1 MAEFTSLFSKKASIP
16 TGESFSKALNK
27 SKKMTDEYLSTSDG
41 MSAAQQEL
49 LDHALAKNDKNL
61 LNAQNDVI
69 KNPEFY
75 RERMYGGTQVGRP
88 GADKVDWTHPVFSKG
103 VYRMNYLKAMLE
115 SSKTVDTS
123 GTSKA
128 ALTITGT
135 VAGVAVSEEAD
146 AGVISSITNSIVT
159 STAGATERYSRFSQ
173 DEIKGAEAEIARY
186 EKLKK
191 SLDGPILKEEDDA
204 FFKDFTDVERI
215 LFLSEQEANTDSVY
229 IAAYKKNL
237 VDTWSTRLEHQIDD
251 EDEDDLEWMEFGRD
265 EWYKENLAEFSFT
278 GEDETDINKGNGIFH
293 LKKFWDSLEEHE
305 LPNSREDAMALTA
318 RYTDE
323 FALSKRIYSKDS
335 GLFLDSEWEA
345 MLRGFHADIVS
356 SVLSPQ
362 ELALAIATFGS
373 SKIYTISSKMMQAR
387 LAFNRASKAKKAIM
401 GVTGTAIL
409 GSGTALTME
418 ETRQALKGLELD
430 NKETMALI
438 GGLFG
443 VGTYGVSKTIE
454 IAKDFFMSLTK
465 KEQTQVIEELGKKVS
480 DLQEEVKEID
490 GTKTLKREDDEPTYD
505 ELEQKILDVG
515 YDDLDTVVQQG
526 PRLDRSGIAMGAS
539 QTLNPSPILRAYDL
553 GIKSVY
559 NVLDKIRAS
568 TNTLIGRDGKPVVQ
582 QGATSDAIYRKKYV
596 GTHNKL
602 VANLRSL
609 MKQSKMK
616 RADFNLALDT
626 AVKKQTALHREKSVA
641 VSVLKDFIKVRKEAL
656 KETNDPR
663 EVYRLNTIISKYE
676 RKLETAQGRI
686 VDTLS
691 SGNKHIDD
699 AVSEVQNYYQV
710 YNREIY
716 ALDRRD
722 LLKKQG
728 DELDRVAERDG
739 DMDALM
745 TKHDEQLQELDDFY
759 KDKHLGYSPRYWNQ
773 EALENDPQAAEKL
786 TKALLKS
793 SYARALKV
801 NNPKDYKEFIKEI
814 PTIVSNMRRKIKD
827 SDMENNLRDISASR
841 VGGGGDKSSGKSEIG
856 RRIDVDEL
864 MVQDLV
870 QTDWTTVTQAYNHD
884 LGHKLAFR
892 EALGVKDWKEFDEVY
907 MTGIK
912 DDLSRSNLGA
922 EQRRRAEEDIK
933 TVVEEALGTR
943 GLIKKDNS
951 VQRIKRV
958 FLDTTNAIFSPGF
971 GLTTIAE
978 AGPVL
983 SNGGRDI
990 IRQIWPSIKQVAS
1003 EYKKKGYDPD
1013 SMDALKGYGI
1023 GAGIQN
1029 SLVASRLEDGTF
1041 YAFNKRATFDRR
1053 WSEGAK
1059 KVSNIGYHGGGFHGI
1074 TSFYKY
1080 ASAGAFQAKV
1090 HRIGTRLADGG
1101 KPLSKSEEKYF
1112 ARMGLDTDT
1121 LIDISRQPFKDKDGN
1136 QNYNMSGWDDDV
1148 QERVWDSMSRATNES
1163 VLEPSGYDMPR
1174 ITSGGDDIG
1183 AVSSMFL
1190 QYNRYPLAAYNMY
1203 IKNGMSDRDA
1213 KILASS
1219 ATSFSILAA
1228 TLYAQQESEVAMG
1241 IRTDENRRY
1250 IHDDDGNLTSDGMM
1264 QLGIDTFGK
1273 MPQSTLL
1280 PRMISTSLAVTGQEQ
1295 LGPDGF
1301 TLTPGQTTEGV
1312 ALSTLGRIWKT
1323 SLEAFEEEEA
1333 PVALLNITPV
1343 ARHPFLSGFID
1354 YTVDKYE

>member
-1 MAEFTSLFSKKASIP
+1 MAEFTSLFSKKASTP
-16 TGESFSKALNK
+16 TGESFSKTLTK
-27 SKKMTDEYLSTSDG
+27 SKQMTDEYLSASDG

-49 LDHALAKNDKNL
+49 LDHALAKNDKDL
-61 LNAQNDVI
+61 LAAQNDVI
-69 KNPEFY
+69 ENPEFY

-103 VYRMNYLKAMLE
+103 VYRMQYLKALLD
-115 SSKTVDTS
+115 SAKAVDTS

-146 AGVISSITNSIVT
+146 AGVINSITNSIVT
-159 STAGATERYSRFSQ
+159 STAGATARYSRFSQ

-186 EKLKK
+186 EALKK

-204 FFKDFTDVERI
+204 SFKDFTDVERI
-215 LFLSEQEANTDSVY
+215 LFLSEKEANTDSVY
-229 IAAYKKNL
+229 IAAYKKNV
-237 VDTWSTRLEHQIDD
+237 VDTWSTRLALQIDD
-251 EDEDDLEWMEFGRD
+251 DDVGNLEWLEFGRA

-278 GEDETDINKGNGIFH
+278 GKDETDINKGNGIYHF
-293 LKKFWDSLEEHE
+293 KKYWDSLEEHE
-305 LPNSREDAMALTA
+305 LPTSRANAMALTK

-323 FALSKRIYSKDS
+323 FALSKRIYAQDS
-335 GLFLDSEWEA
+335 NLFLNSEWEA
-345 MLRGFHADIVS
+345 MLRGFSVDIVT
-356 SVLSPQ
+356 SVASPQ
-362 ELALAIATFGS
+362 ELGLMLITLGGSKVYTTS
-373 SKIYTISSKMMQAR
+373 SKLIQAKQ
-387 LAFNRASKAKKAIM
+387 AFDRASKAKKAVM
-401 GVTGTAIL
+401 GITGTAIL

-418 ETRQALKGLELD
+418 EIRQALKGIDLD
-430 NKETMALI
+430 NKETMAII

-443 VGTYGVSKTIE
+443 VGTYGASKAIE
-454 IAKDFFMSLTK
+454 LAKDFFMSLTK
-465 KEQTQVIEELGKKVS
+465 KEQTQVIEELGKQVS
-480 DLQEEVKEID
+480 SLEKEATKID
-490 GTKTLKREDDEPTYD
+490 GTKANDPTYD
-505 ELEQKILDVG
+505 ELEQEILDVG
-515 YDDLDTVVQQG
+515 YDNLDTAVQKG
-526 PRLDRSGIAMGAS
+526 PKLDRSGIAMGAS
-539 QTLNPSPILRAYDL
+539 QVLNPSPILRSYDL

-582 QGATSDAIYRKKYV
+582 QGATADSIYRKKYV

-616 RADFNLALDT
+616 RQDFNIALDT
-626 AVKKQTALHREKSVA
+626 AVKKQTALHREKGVA

-663 EVYRLNTIISKYE
+663 EVFRLNTIISKYE
-676 RKLETAQGRI
+676 RKLETAQGR
-686 VDTLS
+686 VVETLS

-699 AVSEVQNYYQV
+699 AVAEVQDYYQV

-728 DELDRVAERDG
+728 DELDDVAERDG
-739 DMDALM
+739 DMDSLM
-745 TKHDEQLQELDDFY
+745 DKHDVQLQELDDFY

-773 EALENDPQAAEKL
+773 EALENDPKASEKL

-793 SYARALKV
+793 PYAQALKA

-814 PTIVSNMRRKIKD
+814 PAIVANMRKKIKD

-841 VGGGGDKSSGKSEIG
+841 VGGGGDKASGKSEIS

-864 MVQDLV
+864 MVQDLI

-892 EALGVKDWKEFDEVY
+892 ESLGVRNWKEFDEEY
-907 MTGIK
+907 MTAIK
-912 DDLSRSNLGA
+912 DDLSKSGLNA
-922 EQRRRAEEDIK
+922 AQRKRAEEDIK
-933 TVVEEALGTR
+933 VVVEEALGVR
-943 GLIKKDNS
+943 GLIKKDNH

-958 FLDTTNAIFSPGF
+958 ILDTTNAIFSPGF
-971 GLTTIAE
+971 GLTSLAE
-978 AGPVL
+978 AGPVFT
-983 SNGGRDI
+983 NGGRDI
-990 IRQIWPSIKQVAS
+990 ISQIWPSIKQVAG
-1003 EYKKKGYDPD
+1003 EYRKKGYDPD

-1041 YAFNKRATFDRR
+1041 YAFNKKATLDRR
-1053 WSEGAK
+1053 WAEGAK
-1059 KVSNIGYHGGGFHGI
+1059 KVSNVGYHLGLFHGI

-1080 ASAGAFQAKV
+1080 SSAGAFQAKV
-1090 HRIGTRLADGG
+1090 YRIGTRLANGG
-1101 KPLSKSEEKYF
+1101 KPLSNSEEKFF
-1112 ARMGLDTDT
+1112 ARMGMDTDT
-1121 LIDISRQPFKDKDGN
+1121 LMDISRQPFKDKDGN
-1136 QNYNMSGWDDDV
+1136 QNYNMSGWDDDA
-1148 QERVWDSMSRATNES
+1148 QEKMWDSMNRATNES

-1203 IKNGMSDRDA
+1203 IKNGMSDRDG
-1213 KILASS
+1213 KILASA
-1219 ATSFSILAA
+1219 ATSFTILAS
-1228 TLYAQQESEVAMG
+1228 TLYAQQESEVALG
-1241 IRTDENRRY
+1241 IRTEENRRY
-1250 IHDDDGNLTSDGMM
+1250 LHDDDGNLTSEGMA
-1264 QLGIDTFGK
+1264 QLGVDTFGK
-1273 MPQSTLL
+1273 MPQSTML
-1280 PRMISTSLAVTGQEQ
+1280 PRMISTGLAITGQEQ

-1301 TLTPGQTTEGV
+1301 VLAPGQTMQGV
-1312 ALSTLGRIWKT
+1312 GGSTLGRIWQT
-1323 SLEAFEEEEA
+1323 ILDAFEEEEA

-1343 ARHPFLSGFID
+1343 ARHPLLSGFID